1 MKPRKKRTV
10 EPGVRPNTRPP
21 RPRLEEKTGEAA
33 LGEPEDNSGLQRPHQ
48 SREEK
53 TRGPPSMPAKIQG
66 KEHNPTSSPREGF
79 SSKQQREDM
88 HKVWRESNHHPK
100 ILSLVKS
107 FQNEGAGSH
116 LQTVRRKVAVH
127 LLQLTPV
134 FFRQKVSY
142 PQGKT

>member
-1 MKPRKKRTV
+1 
-10 EPGVRPNTRPP
+10 
-21 RPRLEEKTGEAA
+21 
-33 LGEPEDNSGLQRPHQ
+33 
-48 SREEK
+48 
-53 TRGPPSMPAKIQG
+53 MPAKIQG

-88 HKVWRESNHHPK
+88 HKVWRESNHHPR

-142 PQGKT
+142 PQGRHERQEGVTDDTQRCLSIGQGWHTQRGFKYTQQRVMREGGHTANIETSAPSGNRQAP